1 MSHVP
6 ENHDEIVNVYDGD
19 ARVTGT
25 LGRREAK
32 SRGLILGAVHALVV
46 NSQGEVLLQRR
57 LGDKENG
64 ARWDKTVGGHVGAGE
79 EFDQTI
85 VREAGEEL
93 FDEGSSDK
101 VVLASDPA
109 SFADLIGRNAVLRQV
124 VLRAHAVHKGLR
136 DVRVLPG
143 GGFRNATYHVGIYI
157 GRTDLPHE
165 AFRPQA
171 SEIADLRFHRPDAVD
186 RMLLDGDLAPNMAFL
201 WLAHGGAALSLVS
214 DPR

>member
-1 MSHVP
+1 MSRVP
-6 ENHDEIVNVYDGD
+6 ENHDEIVNIYDDD

-46 NSQGEVLLQRR
+46 NRQGEVLLQRR
-57 LGDKENG
+57 PGDKENG
-64 ARWDKTVGGHVGAGE
+64 SRWDKTVGGHVSAGE

-93 FDEGSSDK
+93 FDDGSSDK
-101 VVLASDPA
+101 VILASDRA
-109 SFADLIGRNAVLRQV
+109 AFDDLIGHNAALRQV

-136 DVRVLPG
+136 DVRIVPG
-143 GGFRNATYHVGIYI
+143 GAFRNATYHVGIYI
-157 GRTDLPHE
+157 GRTDLPHD

-186 RMLLDGDLAPNMAFL
+186 RMLLDGELAPNMAFL